1 MSETYEER
9 FALLQVALGGVS
21 GQTVDGASCTVYD
34 RRLMPYLGEVVE
46 GGYVLD
52 KRSVLEEKPSLALL
66 SPMCRGDL
74 PAGTVRRFRD
84 SVPHPEE
91 SIVAQAIVQS
101 PEHPLRGL
109 VALMLL
115 DGAELESFDEVA
127 PDVFAAWWARRGARV
142 GRRRGNE
149 IVWANGDVTVIPA
162 FARRWE
168 GEAL

>member
-52 KRSVLEEKPSLALL
+52 KRSVLEERPSLALL
-66 SPMCRGDL
+66 SPLCRGDL
-74 PAGTVRRFRD
+74 PVGTVRRFRD

-91 SIVAQAIVQS
+91 SIVAQSIMTS

-109 VALMLL
+109 VGLMTQCP
-115 DGAELESFDEVA
+115 DCESFDDVA
-127 PDVFAAWWARRGARV
+127 PDVFAA
-142 GRRRGNE
+142 
-149 IVWANGDVTVIPA
+149 
-162 FARRWE
+162 
-168 GEAL
+168 